1 MAVVFNPSSGDG
13 NKTVSVSSS
22 VNEGVGSTVT
32 YKIATNNGAVSKN
45 IVVNQVGKR
54 EAFMVKTAD
63 GSNYEPFLCNV
74 SGEYDVLKP

>member
-22 VNEGVGSTVT
+22 VNEGVDSIVT

-63 GSNYEPFLCNV
+63 GSDYEPFLCSVND
-74 SGEYDVLKP
+74 EYDVLKP